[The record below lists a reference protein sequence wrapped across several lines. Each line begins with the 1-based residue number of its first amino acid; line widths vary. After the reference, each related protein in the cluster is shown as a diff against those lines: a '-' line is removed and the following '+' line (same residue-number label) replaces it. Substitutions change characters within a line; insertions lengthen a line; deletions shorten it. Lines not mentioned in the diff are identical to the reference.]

1 MIRIEKIWLTDTA
14 VWVRTVDGR
23 EAHEDFDDYPR
34 LKHATP
40 EQRERYSADEVGIH
54 WPDLDEDLCFEGFFR
69 KRNESTLYRLFM
81 AHPELNASA
90 VARRLGMAQSLLAQY
105 ISGSK
110 NPSPE
115 REQLIRAE
123 IRRIG
128 EELAGI

>member
-14 VWVRTVDGR
+14 IWVRTTDGR
-23 EAHEDFDDYPR
+23 EAHEEFEDYPR
-34 LKHATP
+34 LRYASR
-40 EQRERYSADEVGIH
+40 EQREGYVSDEVGIH
-54 WPDLDEDLCFEGFFR
+54 WPELDEDLSFEGFFR
-69 KRNESTLYRLFM
+69 KRTESALYKLFT

-110 NPSPE
+110 KPSPE
-115 REQLIRAE
+115 REQQIRTE